1 MSSRLART
9 LRRPLAA
16 RAASALAGGPR
27 GSPACVPSATTRSI
41 APTLV
46 SSTARI
52 GAGSPSLAP
61 PAVTASLIAQRAA
74 IAAAS
79 SATLA
84 AKRPAGGSSSGP
96 SSGSPNPESASSS
109 SSSDLARARRGDRY
123 DEITD
128 KWIPEKPV
136 SATEAGGYTLV
147 IAAGLA
153 VALGAIWF
161 SLKELILEPKEQAV
175 FNAALK
181 MIETDPRIA
190 VRVGSPMTGYGGEG
204 RSRSARR
211 QLAHSTHVDGRGVE
225 HVRVQGAVR
234 GPSGKGRVHADA
246 FKGEGG
252 GWEFAYLVVD
262 VGRDRIV
269 VAQPKAGPA
278 IMRGVEG

>member
-1 MSSRLART
+1 M
-9 LRRPLAA
+9 
-16 RAASALAGGPR
+16 
-27 GSPACVPSATTRSI
+27 
-41 APTLV
+41 
-46 SSTARI
+46 
-52 GAGSPSLAP
+52 
-61 PAVTASLIAQRAA
+61 
-74 IAAAS
+74 
-79 SATLA
+79 
-84 AKRPAGGSSSGP
+84 
-96 SSGSPNPESASSS
+96 
-109 SSSDLARARRGDRY
+109 
-123 DEITD
+123 
-128 KWIPEKPV
+128 

-161 SLKELILEPKEQAV
+161 SLKELILEPKDQAV

-181 MIETDPRIA
+181 IIETDPRIA

-234 GPSGKGRVHADA
+234 APSGKVRVHADA

>member
-1 MSSRLART
+1 MSSRLYRT

-41 APTLV
+41 AHALV
-46 SSTARI
+46 SSTVRI

-61 PAVTASLIAQRAA
+61 PAVTASLIAHRAA
-74 IAAAS
+74 IATAS
-79 SATLA
+79 SPTLA
-84 AKRPAGGSSSGP
+84 AKRPTGGSSSGT
-96 SSGSPNPESASSS
+96 SSGSPNPESASS

-246 FKGEGG
+246 FKGE
-252 GWEFAYLVVD
+252 
-262 VGRDRIV
+262 
-269 VAQPKAGPA
+269 
-278 IMRGVEG
+278 